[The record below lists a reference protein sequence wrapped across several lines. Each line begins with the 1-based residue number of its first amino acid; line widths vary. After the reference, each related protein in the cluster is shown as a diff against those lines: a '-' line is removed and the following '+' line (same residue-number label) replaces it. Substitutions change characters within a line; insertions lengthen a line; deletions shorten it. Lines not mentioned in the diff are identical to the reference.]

1 MCVCA
6 RGFLYMHFLHHN
18 QPATA
23 TATGEFK
30 KKIHNVP
37 KSTIALLNLEMGAQ
51 ERKIDEALRL
61 TRRQRGN

>member
-1 MCVCA
+1 
-6 RGFLYMHFLHHN
+6 MHFLHHN